1 MSEMA
6 KRWAVAG
13 VGIPTV
19 IGLLY
24 LGGWPLAAPLAA
36 LAALAALEVY
46 RLAAATGTRA
56 LDALGA
62 GCAAALVLL
71 AGWRPALE
79 AFAPLAL
86 GLLGGTVA
94 LALVLAM
101 RVRWPEG
108 RPLGA
113 VSVTLFGSLYAGLTL
128 AVVPLLHALPRTRG
142 YDGGP
147 IAALDGAL
155 GASSGPSSAWGGLV
169 LVALPLAC
177 TWLGDALALFA
188 GKAWGRGGLAPAI
201 SPKKSWV
208 GVWAGLAGA
217 ALAAI
222 VWYYVARTVL
232 PALPVEGPV
241 VAALVGVFLGV
252 LAIVGDLA
260 ESMLKREAGVKD
272 SGTLFPGHGGV
283 LDRLDALVFTLPAAY
298 LALVALD

>member
-13 VGIPTV
+13 VGIPAV

-24 LGGWPLAAPLAA
+24 LGGWPLAVPLATLAALGALEVYRIAEAGGVAPLAA
-36 LAALAALEVY
+36 LG
-46 RLAAATGTRA
+46 ATA
-56 LDALGA
+56 
-62 GCAAALVLL
+62 AAALVLL
-71 AGWRPALE
+71 AEWRPTLE

-86 GLLGGTVA
+86 GLLGAVTA
-94 LALVLAM
+94 LALVAAM
-101 RVRWPEG
+101 RWRWPEG
-108 RPLGA
+108 RPLG
-113 VSVTLFGSLYAGLTL
+113 SVAITLFGCVYAGLAL
-128 AVVPLLHALPRTRG
+128 SVVPLLHALPETRAWG
-142 YDGGP
+142 SGG
-147 IAALDGAL
+147 GA
-155 GASSGPSSAWGGLV
+155 PSAWGGLV
-169 LVALPLAC
+169 LVALPLAA

-188 GKAWGRGGLAPAI
+188 GTAWGKGGLAPAI

-217 ALAAI
+217 GFAAI

-232 PALPVEGPV
+232 PPLPLGGPL
-241 VAALVGVFLGV
+241 VAAGVGVLLGA
-252 LAIVGDLA
+252 LAVIGDLA

-298 LALVALD
+298 VVLIALD